1 MFLWLFSLEPSIP
14 ATQIHRARIAGLCW
28 LSLRIQ
34 RPQGRHWPI
43 ATYQFMVEAEDLCGL
58 VSLDS
63 FDTSSSLQGALSCS
77 SSCNASDWPQSVTR
91 CLVGTKDI
99 PVVSSSFMVFFGGC
113 SHWTLYS
120 KYRMSNESISA
131 LGVRSTTA
139 QAIHAPPTP
148 RPKPTRPCNPDTPW
162 DCHICLHLGWCQG
175 GQCKHIWHTWSVHVR
190 LAILA
195 DQLGWIQVYA
205 WSCIHGSS
213 VLDAHPSSK
222 EKHVFRELHCGP
234 LCPAFLSQVPKP
246 PASC

>member
-63 FDTSSSLQGALSCS
+63 FDTSSSHQGALSCS

-99 PVVSSSFMVFFGGC
+99 PVVSSSFMVFFGDVPTGHFTPNTVC
-113 SHWTLYS
+113 PTNRFLLWEFAPRRP
-120 KYRMSNESISA
+120 K
-131 LGVRSTTA
+131 RSTL
-139 QAIHAPPTP
+139 PP
-148 RPKPTRPCNPDTPW
+148 RRGRNQ
-162 DCHICLHLGWCQG
+162 H
-175 GQCKHIWHTWSVHVR
+175 VHVTQT
-190 LAILA
+190 LHGTAI
-195 DQLGWIQVYA
+195 YA
-205 WSCIHGSS
+205 YIWGGAREVSVSIYGIHGVSM
-213 VLDAHPSSK
+213 
-222 EKHVFRELHCGP
+222 
-234 LCPAFLSQVPKP
+234 
-246 PASC
+246 